1 MTAASNQMVMSPR
14 RRKDSSYSAQF
25 LTLYLVLY
33 WVFTLLCLRAAICVC
48 APGAWALIEIDPPLL
63 IEIDPLSV

>member
-1 MTAASNQMVMSPR
+1 MAAASNQMVMSPR

-33 WVFTLLCLRAAICVC
+33 SVFTLLCLRAAICAC
-48 APGAWALIEIDPPLL
+48 APGDRI
-63 IEIDPLSV
+63 S